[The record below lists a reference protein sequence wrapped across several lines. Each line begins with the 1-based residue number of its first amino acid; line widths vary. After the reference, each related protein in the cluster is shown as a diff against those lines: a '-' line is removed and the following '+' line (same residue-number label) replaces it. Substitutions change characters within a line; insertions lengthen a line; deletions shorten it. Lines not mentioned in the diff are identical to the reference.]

1 MFRYL
6 VLGLLRD
13 SRPRHGYALMKEY
26 RDRSGI
32 QLSTGM
38 FYRELQRLAHE
49 GLVRIT
55 TNPEGEDPRR
65 APYEITEA
73 GGSAFDGW
81 FSGLTRPAVADY
93 EDDLSHR
100 ALFISGAD
108 PKAARAVLDRWG
120 EALWIGGKM
129 LERAREAAL
138 TQTSSQGDEFSTLS
152 FLLGRR
158 LKHIAAD
165 LEFLEEFRSAYDEW
179 MVATQGAQAGDGHQA
194 APARPAAP
202 GSVGQSGGGRPRG
215 KGKGKP

>member
-1 MFRYL
+1 
-6 VLGLLRD
+6 
-13 SRPRHGYALMKEY
+13 
-26 RDRSGI
+26 
-32 QLSTGM
+32 M
-38 FYRELQRLAHE
+38 FYRELQRLARD
-49 GLVRIT
+49 GFVRIT
-55 TNPEGEDPRR
+55 ANPEGEDPRR

-100 ALFISGAD
+100 ALFIPRAD

-138 TQTSSQGDEFSTLS
+138 TRAGSQGDDFSTLS

-165 LEFLEEFRSAYDEW
+165 IEFLEEFRSAYDEW
-179 MVATQGAQAGDGHQA
+179 MASAHGAEAVHAGDGN
-194 APARPAAP
+194 PVPSGRPAAP
-202 GSVGQSGGGRPRG
+202 GGVGHSGGGRPRG
-215 KGKGKP
+215 RGKSKL

>member
-1 MFRYL
+1 
-6 VLGLLRD
+6 
-13 SRPRHGYALMKEY
+13 MKEY

-38 FYRELQRLAHE
+38 FYRELQRLARD
-49 GLVRIT
+49 GLVRMT
-55 TNPEGEDPRR
+55 ANPEGDDPRR
-65 APYEITEA
+65 APYAITEA

-100 ALFISGAD
+100 ALFISGVN

-138 TQTSSQGDEFSTLS
+138 AEAGSQGDDFGTLS

-165 LEFLEEFRSAYDEW
+165 LEFLEEFRTAYDEW
-179 MVATQGAQAGDGHQA
+179 MATAPAAGAGDGGH
-194 APARPAAP
+194 APSPPRVTPTGVEP
-202 GSVGQSGGGRPRG
+202 SGGNRPRG
-215 KGKGKP
+215 RGRGKP

>member
-38 FYRELQRLAHE
+38 FYRELQRLARD
-49 GLVRIT
+49 GFVRIT
-55 TNPEGEDPRR
+55 ANPEGEDPRR

-100 ALFISGAD
+100 ALFIPGAD

-138 TQTSSQGDEFSTLS
+138 TQAVPHGDEFSTLS

-179 MVATQGAQAGDGHQA
+179 MASSHGAQAGDGNPVPS
-194 APARPAAP
+194 APPAAP
-202 GSVGQSGGGRPRG
+202 GGVGHPAGGRPRG
-215 KGKGKP
+215 RGKGKL